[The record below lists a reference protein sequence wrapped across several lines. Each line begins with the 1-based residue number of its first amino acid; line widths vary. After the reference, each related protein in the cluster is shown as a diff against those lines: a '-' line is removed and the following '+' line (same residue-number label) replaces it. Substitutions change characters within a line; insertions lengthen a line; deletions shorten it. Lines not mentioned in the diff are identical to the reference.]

1 MQSAEDQI
9 IQSNTSKTR
18 NSIGGISYSKTNSY
32 DTFDDKDAKTYGW
45 IKAEYKELIKS
56 GDSLVAF
63 NREGKKKFYVK
74 IKQTKSYGTSGQG
87 MDPRKCFTEDTTFV
101 YLQPTMEID
110 LEDGYSGKPRPN
122 SLSGY
127 ELDFP
132 DKIERAEISNVPRNG
147 LPLGSFES
155 SNALS
160 PFFYPLTP
168 SDTIFQSM
176 LIDGPQGKGKSNFV
190 KLMISTINSKTNFAQ
205 IVIDREGEYT
215 NFAKF
220 EEMSE
225 EGKKFFTKFGIK
237 PVEPEVLVI
246 SGNNTFESTATMS
259 MDAIGHTNVLK
270 ISSDLP
276 KASGE
281 ALDHLFDIAYRR
293 LEDKNEEITWENL
306 RIALNYTLETS
317 QHYTGNAGREI
328 KNTIQRALAAPYL
341 SLFDQKGKTPLIPEN
356 LFKENIVIVIDSST
370 LSPADQRRLVLYLL
384 LLLRKYKF
392 QGHHDEPGVLLYFD
406 ESEYLL
412 PSRPS
417 PSEKDQV
424 NRIEEMIQEPVQRGR
439 KHNYGIV
446 TITHS
451 IGALSKTLVDL
462 CNTKVVFGRSVST
475 NVSWYRANIG
485 KERTMELGFLEQGQ
499 CILDTRQTAVSINVK
514 LDIPFI
520 GKNED
525 YFG

>member
-1 MQSAEDQI
+1 
-9 IQSNTSKTR
+9 
-18 NSIGGISYSKTNSY
+18 
-32 DTFDDKDAKTYGW
+32 
-45 IKAEYKELIKS
+45 
-56 GDSLVAF
+56 
-63 NREGKKKFYVK
+63 
-74 IKQTKSYGTSGQG
+74 
-87 MDPRKCFTEDTTFV
+87 
-101 YLQPTMEID
+101 
-110 LEDGYSGKPRPN
+110 
-122 SLSGY
+122 
-127 ELDFP
+127 
-132 DKIERAEISNVPRNG
+132 
-147 LPLGSFES
+147 
-155 SNALS
+155 
-160 PFFYPLTP
+160 
-168 SDTIFQSM
+168 
-176 LIDGPQGKGKSNFV
+176 
-190 KLMISTINSKTNFAQ
+190 
-205 IVIDREGEYT
+205 
-215 NFAKF
+215 
-220 EEMSE
+220 
-225 EGKKFFTKFGIK
+225 
-237 PVEPEVLVI
+237 
-246 SGNNTFESTATMS
+246 MS
-259 MDAIGHTNVLK
+259 MEAIGHTNVLK
-270 ISSDLP
+270 VSSDLP
-276 KASGE
+276 KASAE
-281 ALDHLFDIAYRR
+281 ALDYLFVMASKR
-293 LEDKNEEITWENL
+293 LDDTHPNEPKTWQNL

-328 KNTIQRALAAPYL
+328 KNAIQRSLAAPYL

-356 LFKENIVIVIDSST
+356 LFKENTVIVIDSST

-462 CNTKVVFGRSVST
+462 CNTKVVFGRSVSS